1 MRETVIDPN
10 EKVESYWYRVT
21 VWVCPIC
28 GRVDRSR
35 GRVYTEKPEDYD
47 DRFQVIEGWCG
58 DC

>member
-1 MRETVIDPN
+1 MIDPN